1 MSTRQDEYRRDF
13 ARRFSHVSAPGYI
26 DEMRQL
32 VDEQST
38 KDYPSWVRFRDL
50 IDMIGLV
57 RNKWGPHK
65 TFPTPPDAYADM
77 LKSFRVAFP
86 LGRFDGKFTQVG
98 DRVYVLGV
106 VDSLQGGEQ
115 VVMSVPLYPDWE
127 AMFMTDEEHAEAV
140 RVFLF
145 ECED

>member
-13 ARRFSHVSAPGYI
+13 ARRFSHVSAPDHI
-26 DEMRQL
+26 EEMRRL
-32 VDEQST
+32 VGRSIREDLN
-38 KDYPSWVRFRDL
+38 WVRFRER